1 MTISYLTMVCF
12 CSRMFLL
19 WGSNIWQIR
28 WRRSELYILYLWFY
42 ICFCWKWMTN
52 NKTFHFHI
60 IMFFA
65 HLYSADP
72 SLWGILTWP
81 SARWASAGA
90 PPLLEIRTQSGG
102 GSAETDNTWGIKND
116 LLSHKSFRVSLTFN
130 LLSCSWT
137 FFITRTPFC
146 LSTFIKLEKP
156 KLEKLS
162 FTCSPR
168 YRSALYW
175 VKFVLHVPVATV
187 AISQHRV
194 GRRTELFFWLPLF
207 TMSIILG
214 LAGLWNI

>member
-1 MTISYLTMVCF
+1 MF

-52 NKTFHFHI
+52 NKTFHFI
-60 IMFFA
+60 ITMFFA

-116 LLSHKSFRVSLTFN
+116 LKSQKFQSFTHIQSPLMFMN
-130 LLSCSWT
+130 IFHHQNPLLSIYIYEIRKT
-137 FFITRTPFC
+137 KVKNYHLHARLDIV
-146 LSTFIKLEKP
+146 
-156 KLEKLS
+156 
-162 FTCSPR
+162 
-168 YRSALYW
+168 ALC
-175 VKFVLHVPVATV
+175 T
-187 AISQHRV
+187 
-194 GRRTELFFWLPLF
+194 G
-207 TMSIILG
+207 
-214 LAGLWNI
+214 